1 MTENIPAQFD
11 NVSVISKANVYFD
24 GKVVSHTFL
33 FPDGAK
39 KTLGIIF
46 PGSFEFGTGASE
58 RMDVVDGAC
67 RVMLA
72 GESEWTSYPTGT
84 SFSIAENSSF
94 KIEVAGA
101 PMQYICS
108 YGV

>member
-1 MTENIPAQFD
+1 MTDSIPAQFD
-11 NVSVISKANVYFD
+11 NVSVISKANVYFG
-24 GKVVSHTFL
+24 GKVVSYAVL
-33 FPDGAK
+33 FPDGTK

-46 PGSFEFGTGASE
+46 PGEYEFGTGASE
-58 RMDVVDGAC
+58 RMDVIDGAC

-72 GESEWTSYPTGT
+72 GETEWASYAAGT

-94 KIEVAGA
+94 RIEVDGSL
-101 PMQYICS
+101 MQYICS